1 MSLFRLGLMATLTAA
16 PIFASADIAGLYV
29 GAGVWQSSPAGTL
42 GNTSISLD
50 NTLNFEEEN
59 SNYLFIALEHPIPL
73 LPNLRLSRTDLEW
86 AGQGTVSAGTSQ
98 DEVVFPID
106 QAVAADL
113 DLSHTE
119 ITFYYE
125 VLDNV
130 IDLDVGLTARMFD
143 GEASLVGAV
152 QEERVELDAVIP
164 MLYGKAG
171 IDLPFSGLSAAVS
184 GNWINVNEFHL
195 IDWSAELNYD
205 FSIAPTL
212 EAGLSIGYRSMLIEI
227 DDQDELQSDAE
238 FDGLF
243 IGLRLIL

>member
-1 MSLFRLGLMATLTAA
+1 MSLSRLGLLATLTAA
-16 PIFASADIAGLYV
+16 PVIASADIAGLSAVV
-29 GAGVWQSSPAGTL
+29 GTWQSSPSGTL
-42 GNTSISLD
+42 GSTSISLE
-50 NTLNFEEEN
+50 NTLNFDDEN

-73 LPNLRLSRTDLEW
+73 LPNLRLSRTSLEW
-86 AGQGTVSAGTSQ
+86 TGQGTVPAGTRL

-106 QAVAADL
+106 QAVAAEL

-119 ITFYYE
+119 VTFYYE

-130 IDLDVGLTARMFD
+130 IDLDLGLTARMFD
-143 GEASLVGAV
+143 GEASLIGAT
-152 QEERVELDAVIP
+152 QQERVELDAVIP

-227 DDQDELQSDAE
+227 DAQDELQSDAE

>member
-1 MSLFRLGLMATLTAA
+1 MSLSRLGLLATLTAA
-16 PIFASADIAGLYV
+16 PVIASADIAGLSAGV
-29 GAGVWQSSPAGTL
+29 GAWQSSPSGTL
-42 GNTSISLD
+42 GSTSISLE
-50 NTLNFEEEN
+50 NTLNFDEEN

-73 LPNLRLSRTDLEW
+73 LPNLRLSRTSLEW
-86 AGQGTVSAGTSQ
+86 AGQGTVPAGTRL

-106 QAVAADL
+106 QAVAAEL

-119 ITFYYE
+119 VTFYYE

-130 IDLDVGLTARMFD
+130 IDLDLGLTARMFD
-143 GEASLVGAV
+143 GEASLIGAT
-152 QEERVELDAVIP
+152 QQERVELDAVIP

-243 IGLRLIL
+243 IGLRLVL

>member
-86 AGQGTVSAGTSQ
+86 AGQGTVSAGTSL